1 MIKVTK
7 SAWNRLTK
15 IQSTRPQII
24 DFRLTYLDGKVKC
37 KKGVR
42 KTHDKVIEQHGHPN
56 LLLSRKVA
64 RKLDQRTLDT
74 IEARNGARL
83 ELT

>member
-1 MIKVTK
+1 MLTITE
-7 SAWNRLTK
+7 SAWNRLAK
-15 IQSTRPQII
+15 IQSTRPQIV

-37 KKGVR
+37 KRGVL
-42 KTHDKVIEQHGHPN
+42 KTHDKVIEQQGHPK

-74 IEARNGARL
+74 IEATNGLRL